1 MPVGLSRPLI
11 ARALPFVLFMIML
24 AVRGELPADGS
35 AGIDPRWVYGLTVLV
50 VGASLAYFWRDYPE
64 VGAGSGLSVGQLALA
79 VAAGAAVFAAWIQLD
94 YPWMQL
100 DRLMASIGMGKAG
113 QAAATF
119 RPIDAQGHLIWSLVV
134 VRWIGAALLVPMM
147 EELFWRS
154 FLMRWVDKPEFTQVD
169 PRGVTL
175 KAVALSTFVFM
186 LAHTLWL
193 AAILAGVVYAWL
205 YRRTGSLWAPIVA
218 HGVTNGLLGA
228 WVVFTGNWQFW

>member
-35 AGIDPRWVYGLTVLV
+35 AGIDPRWVYGLTVLI
-50 VGASLAYFWRDYPE
+50 VGTSLVYFWREYPE
-64 VGAGSGLSVGQLALA
+64 VGAGSRLSASQLALA
-79 VAAGAAVFAAWIQLD
+79 VGAGAAVFAVWIQLD

-100 DRLMASIGMGKAG
+100 DRLMASIGMGQAG

-119 RPIDAQGHLIWSLVV
+119 RPVDAQGHLMWSLIA
-134 VRWIGAALLVPMM
+134 VRWIGATLLVPVM

-154 FLMRWVDKPEFTQVD
+154 FLMRWIDKPDFTQVD

-193 AAILAGVVYAWL
+193 AAILAGVIYAWL